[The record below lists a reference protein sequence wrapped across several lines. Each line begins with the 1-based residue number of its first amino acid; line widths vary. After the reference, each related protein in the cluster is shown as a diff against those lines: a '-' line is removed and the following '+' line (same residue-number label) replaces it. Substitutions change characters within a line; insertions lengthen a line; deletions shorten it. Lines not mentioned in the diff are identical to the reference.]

1 MATTITVN
9 KSLPTLPDVKLPP
22 VIESASDINKK
33 VAPDK
38 EWTEPRIHLKDLHQH
53 YLKLTKSRLTS
64 KYIIYIYYTKICNIK
79 FCIFY

>member
-9 KSLPTLPDVKLPP
+9 KSLPTSPDVKLPQ
-22 VIESASDINKK
+22 VIGSVSDVSKK
-33 VAPDK
+33 AVYDK

-64 KYIIYIYYTKICNIK
+64 K
-79 FCIFY
+79 